1 MSVRWPR
8 MNGASLPFDRV
19 AVTGGLS
26 YENLYKKEQRAMV
39 EIWICNG
46 FVVIYDGMGRTRAEG
61 KAAE

>member
-1 MSVRWPR
+1 
-8 MNGASLPFDRV
+8 L
-19 AVTGGLS
+19 
-26 YENLYKKEQRAMV
+26 KEKQPMV